1 MQLTNLLVAIMAT
14 ASAVSATCHTSGV
27 TWNDK
32 AAARRA
38 ITDACTKGRFSV
50 TFGIQEKIFLCV
62 NSGGKQK
69 MEFWVQ
75 NKANSRRNWDDADC
89 IHRLS
94 REVDG
99 CGQNKGGYNNVDN
112 WYYRLVFSL
121 VVVPTLFA
129 DMVFEK

>member
-1 MQLTNLLVAIMAT
+1 
-14 ASAVSATCHTSGV
+14 
-27 TWNDK
+27 
-32 AAARRA
+32 
-38 ITDACTKGRFSV
+38 
-50 TFGIQEKIFLCV
+50 
-62 NSGGKQK
+62 

-121 VVVPTLFA
+121 VVVPALFA